1 MTMCSIIHCLYFIR
15 IRGCGS
21 LIKAFLL
28 TFNPLDLAYK
38 KPVYSQIRYTLTIS
52 KKQMKYFTAGLLLL
66 LAASVH
72 SEALPIVKMQTN
84 LGMIVLKLYPEQAPK
99 TVENFL
105 RYAQDGFYDGTLF
118 HRVIKNYMIQGGGY
132 TIGYEKKQPTYPPIP
147 NESDNGLKNQR
158 GTIAMARL
166 PEEPDLAT
174 SQFFIN
180 VKNNESLNPSSTYS
194 KDGYTV
200 FGEVTE
206 GMEVVY
212 EIQKLKTGTK
222 GAIKKYAP
230 QKPVIIEK
238 ITIKTAPT
246 RQKTL
251 ESPAAPVTPAA
262 DTDMEKDIFADDID
276 IFADD
281 FAETEENTFSAAETE
296 KDTADAA
303 ETEENTF
310 SAAETEKDTAD
321 AAETEEKN
329 TFSAAETEKDTA
341 ADAAETEENTL
352 STDAADTNHFSAAET
367 EIQPA
372 SQKTIVPSAPVASAE
387 TETDTLEAAADTK
400 NATETHQM
408 SKTLTEMSKTLSP
421 PDPASQPDKP
431 EPLPN

>member
-310 SAAETEKDTAD
+310 S
-321 AAETEEKN
+321 
-329 TFSAAETEKDTA
+329 
-341 ADAAETEENTL
+341 
-352 STDAADTNHFSAAET
+352 TDAADTNHFSAAEIET
-367 EIQPA
+367 QLA
-372 SQKTIVPSAPVASAE
+372 SQKTIVPPAPVASAE
-387 TETDTLEAAADTK
+387 TETDTPEKAVAADTK
-400 NATETHQM
+400 NTTETHQM